1 MTIYNYSALKNNN
14 EVVQGKIE
22 AEDVKMAREEIRKL
36 GLLPTKVFEEGQ
48 KASAQRLGLVHCL
61 CRS

>member
-1 MTIYNYSALKNNN
+1 MTIFNYSALKNNN

-36 GLLPTKVFEEGQ
+36 GLLPTKVL
-48 KASAQRLGLVHCL
+48 KTVKKLLLR
-61 CRS
+61 R